1 VGISSWSPTK
11 TPIIFYHMHD
21 RTVGLTLSFD
31 PVKNVDGMK
40 IK

>member
-21 RTVGLTLSFD
+21 GVGLTVLSFD